1 MGDMIKNNNK
11 IIYDTVQN
19 VVAEWNGFK
28 KTRFI

>member
-19 VVAEWNGFK
+19 VVAEWNGSK